1 MENLVDQIGAFLGGI
16 FALASGG
23 FDSVNQVTGL
33 IIALI
38 AALMMSSWRSLGAT
52 ALGAVIVDRLVMML
66 RPALDGGSIVLPDI
80 MTLGFWMTALALFLG
95 YAIVIAI
102 FFLIKTILTGAAFR
116 GHGHRRHAH

>member
-1 MENLVDQIGAFLGGI
+1 MESLVDQIGAFLSGI

-80 MTLGFWMTALALFLG
+80 MTMSFWMTALALFLG

-102 FFLIKTILTGAAFR
+102 FYLIKTILTGAAFR
-116 GHGHRRHAH
+116 TGRHHRHAH